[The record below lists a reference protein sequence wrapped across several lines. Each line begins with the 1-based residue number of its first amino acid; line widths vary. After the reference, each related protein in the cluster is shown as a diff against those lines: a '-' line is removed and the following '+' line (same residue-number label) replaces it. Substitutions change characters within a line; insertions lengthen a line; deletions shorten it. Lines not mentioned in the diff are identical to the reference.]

1 MSTPTDPGVSPSKI
15 KPCPEVTEDAA
26 LDAVSSIQ
34 LLGSPSFLPINTSQ
48 EQTEMIL
55 DLPDVKS
62 EDCENNQDSNS
73 EVKDWNDMKKFV
85 VHMGKYGGFRR
96 YKCSLCGKLSGGKK
110 AGAGPS
116 DLLYHIESMHFRNV
130 FTHTCSICHESFET
144 KSILI
149 QHRSK
154 AHKGKF

>member
-1 MSTPTDPGVSPSKI
+1 
-15 KPCPEVTEDAA
+15 
-26 LDAVSSIQ
+26 
-34 LLGSPSFLPINTSQ
+34 
-48 EQTEMIL
+48 MIL

-116 DLLYHIESMHFRNV
+116 DLLYHIKACTLGMCS
-130 FTHTCSICHESFET
+130 HTLATYVMRLLKPSLF
-144 KSILI
+144 
-149 QHRSK
+149 
-154 AHKGKF
+154 